1 MQLDDSHMARLENFF
16 AEVFGASGIDEGISK
31 LTDFIRAIGL
41 PLKMEID
48 EVDFDSM
55 VNDTLLGGN
64 FIGGGFVA
72 LGAEEIR
79 KLLETVITV
88 A

>member
-1 MQLDDSHMARLENFF
+1 MARLENFF

-31 LTDFIRAIGL
+31 ITEFINAIGL
-41 PLKMEID
+41 PLKAEID
-48 EVDFDSM
+48 GVDIDSM

-64 FIGGGFVA
+64 YIGGGFAA
-72 LGAEEIR
+72 LGSEEVR